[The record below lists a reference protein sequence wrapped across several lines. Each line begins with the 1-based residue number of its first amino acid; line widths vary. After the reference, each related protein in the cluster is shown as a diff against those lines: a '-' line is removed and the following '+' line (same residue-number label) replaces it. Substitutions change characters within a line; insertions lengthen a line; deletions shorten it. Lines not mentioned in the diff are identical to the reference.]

1 MLSDSAVCVFFFTL
15 NKPCILFR
23 RVTPAASS
31 SWFATFENRHERPGW
46 RAHQFQAALRKN
58 VIHTVQA
65 NRFTGDTTQTAG
77 ATTTKH
83 KERKLTEVEKKNGD
97 RLPFFKK
104 YEWLIGNNAF
114 NEPTRPHVHTRK
126 TVQGTGVCHLPTT
139 VRILQS
145 YFNDNVSKV
154 TFSERLWTTTAV
166 IRTNLAAIRSF
177 SKDAA
182 YLMDHCPFWKVTEK
196 TIKAEW
202 INTPLF
208 DLITFR
214 MNWAYFKRFTVRKQY
229 DHCLTNISTGI
240 YTNNTWYNTKNADN
254 KYKKYNPPAEG
265 VTVPSSEELYDDA
278 VNSPYARFF
287 SILDHEMKASTA
299 TIMNVTLRST
309 ALPVLTYMYDP
320 YISRNELSANMMATG
335 NTAAAADTN
344 PSEDNEEE
352 DDAAPTRKYVNN
364 HTVFTYHRYWAL
376 YYTGL
381 LDRFIE
387 SHSDICRAMCKS
399 ESAYIMP
406 LVPLTTADI
415 PTLCQQYSVATQFQP
430 FDEIAA
436 KWEWTPIKG
445 HQGSRAILAEKFPT
459 ELLFQYP
466 FVYLY
471 HTMTGQLPYCV
482 LDAEQQ
488 HKIRVY
494 LLATAQEVMAN
505 WAHMPLLPMDLL
517 DGNSAWT
524 LPSIAFDTNTKF
536 LWTFLCAVGRL
547 EQLKRLVM
555 SSTDMSTYEKD
566 FYEHNLHVR
575 ETGYLPLVRW
585 MLTELLIEEQE
596 IDRKQK
602 KGYNVHQEPKPIKV
616 KQVQILDSRVTEA
629 QEFFNCDEI
638 DFDGELDTPD
648 FSAILHLI
656 NFWSTV
662 SYTKKNPILVALQKA
677 LPFRSMSRVLSDSFY
692 KTSKHNSHFTAF
704 VTMFVMVSTMG
715 LFRRSRNPNAP
726 AVFRPPFSTLAKI
739 DFSILQTPKLLF
751 NFIHVTKSKLLIY
764 MARETLVHAVEQVPH
779 YREYQIIDW
788 EMLEEHTWSVSNKI
802 RTYLHH
808 YKFWYRAPFN
818 RARLNLEEEIQL
830 NFEKKYNT
838 FLFPQSDFLHSI
850 LGVFYALHIK
860 HLDKVI
866 FRQAQL
872 KNYFKHLSDP
882 KVERDADLVASINV
896 NIRRTQLELEAIT
909 YQLPDN
915 FRSIIW
921 QTMIG
926 KRDNIDIWTLIRQ
939 WITDADLVIFHRL
952 FEEYNNYMPKKKLEV
967 IASQFSLSAFT
978 MIYYLLQTQ
987 KLLKRIKLTPISQEM
1002 ATNIHSAMRNRK
1014 HNIMETQP
1022 MQSSVYNVHITF
1034 CCNRIVTFANTNS
1047 YGNNYLT
1054 YNRTNRYYACCRK
1067 KTKKTGFTGDGAGN
1081 GTDSLAE
1088 GAMDRRGRGK
1098 KSSSKKDDNNNGEA
1112 SDDEEDDDGDDAEPS
1127 DNDEE
1132 DEEEE
1137 EEADAEDHAHDDDDD
1152 QTFQK
1157 PLLDV
1162 ETKENRRLLRKIKM
1176 REKRL
1181 AEIAEATR
1189 KTLQKEQ
1196 RQRSTAAT
1204 LIDKTRT
1211 GKNATIDNYPNMVF
1225 KERRKIVCR
1234 LDADTKPLVCRNNP
1248 PVLTLNLQGYQ
1259 FSYGTEY
1266 AKSTTYGHCPKC
1278 GDFHTISLKHY
1289 NNGQGYMCANCVQ
1302 KTWMPS
1308 LELQRTMFCT
1318 YCGRHHF
1325 KNVHQGLQQVC
1336 TLDIGDVNNPVKLLN
1351 YCYADAPKYRNDYFY
1366 NREKPAE
1373 YLVFLDSYLNRHDNL
1388 VRVNCAAYFPFQ
1400 NTVQETRRKVNTEA
1414 NGFSWISFGK
1424 RMTNIPQMIDMWW
1437 PSLTPSPQ

>member
-1 MLSDSAVCVFFFTL
+1 M
-15 NKPCILFR
+15 
-23 RVTPAASS
+23 
-31 SWFATFENRHERPGW
+31 
-46 RAHQFQAALRKN
+46 RKS

-83 KERKLTEVEKKNGD
+83 KERKLTDTEKKSTD

-104 YEWLIGNNAF
+104 FEWLIGNNAF
-114 NEPTRPHVHTRK
+114 NEPMRPHVHTRK
-126 TVQGTGVCHLPTT
+126 TVQGTGVCQLPTT
-139 VRILQS
+139 VGILQA
-145 YFNDNVSKV
+145 YFNDDVSKA
-154 TFSERLWTTTAV
+154 TFSEHLWTTDAV

-182 YLMDHCPFWKVTEK
+182 YLMDHRPFWKVTEK
-196 TIKAEW
+196 TIRAEW
-202 INTPLF
+202 VGTALF

-214 MNWAYFKRFTVRKQY
+214 MNWAYFKRFTIRKQY
-229 DHCLTNISTGI
+229 DHCIANISTGI
-240 YTNNTWYNTKNADN
+240 YTNNTWYNASRSAAD
-254 KYKKYNPPAEG
+254 KYKKYSPPAPG

-287 SILDHEMKASTA
+287 SILDHEMKTSTA

-335 NTAAAADTN
+335 NTVDSAQQQY
-344 PSEDNEEE
+344 PSSDDDNEGEGRE
-352 DDAAPTRKYVNN
+352 NDNAAPTRKYVNN

-381 LDRFIE
+381 IDRFIE
-387 SHSDICRAMCKS
+387 SHSDICRAMCRT

-406 LVPLTTADI
+406 LVPLSTADI
-415 PTLCQQYSVATQFQP
+415 PTLCRQYVVPTQFQP
-430 FDEIAA
+430 FDETAA
-436 KWEWTPIKG
+436 TWKWTPIKG
-445 HQGSRAILAEKFPT
+445 HQGSRAILADKFPS
-459 ELLFQYP
+459 ELLFHYP

-471 HTMTGQLPYCV
+471 HTMTGQLPFCV
-482 LDAEQQ
+482 VDAPQQ
-488 HKIRVY
+488 AKIRSY
-494 LLATAQEVMAN
+494 MLELAHAVTAN
-505 WAHMPLLPMDLL
+505 WVHTPLLPMDLL
-517 DGNSAWT
+517 DGNSAWK
-524 LPSIAFDTNTKF
+524 LPSIPFDTDTKF
-536 LWTFLCAVGRL
+536 LWTVLCVLGRL
-547 EQLKRLVM
+547 EQLKRTVLA
-555 SSTDMSTYEKD
+555 STDMSAHEKD

-585 MLTELLIEEQE
+585 MLTELLIDAPQRRQE
-596 IDRKQK
+596 
-602 KGYNVHQEPKPIKV
+602 
-616 KQVQILDSRVTEA
+616 QILDSRVTEA
-629 QEFFNCDEI
+629 QEYFNCDEI

-648 FSAILHLI
+648 FSTILHLL

-715 LFRRSRNPNAP
+715 LFRRSRNPKAP

-764 MARETLVHAVEQVPH
+764 MARETLIHAMEQVPH

-788 EMLEEHTWSVSNKI
+788 DMLEAHTWAVSNKI

-830 NFEKKYNT
+830 NFEKKYTT
-838 FLFPQSDFLHSI
+838 FLFPQSDFMHSMI
-850 LGVFYALHIK
+850 GVFYALHIK

-872 KNYFKHLSDP
+872 KNYFKRLGDP
-882 KVERDADLVASINV
+882 EVERDAELVASINV
-896 NIRRTQLELEAIT
+896 DIRRTQLELDAIT

-915 FRSIIW
+915 FRTIIW

-939 WITDADLVIFHRL
+939 WISDGDLVIFHRL

-987 KLLKRIKLTPISQEM
+987 KLLKRIKLIPISQEM
-1002 ATNIHSAMRNRK
+1002 AANIHSAMRNRK
-1014 HNIMETQP
+1014 HNVMETQP
-1022 MQSSVYNVHITF
+1022 MLSSVYNVHITF
-1034 CCNRIVTFANTNS
+1034 CCNRIITFANTNS

-1081 GTDSLAE
+1081 PTDSLAE
-1088 GAMDRRGRGK
+1088 GAMDRRGGRGK
-1098 KSSSKKDDNNNGEA
+1098 KGSTKRANHGGEGED
-1112 SDDEEDDDGDDAEPS
+1112 SDELDDDDDAMS
-1127 DNDEE
+1127 D

-1137 EEADAEDHAHDDDDD
+1137 EEEEEEDDDDD
-1152 QTFQK
+1152 GEREEADDDADDDANHQVYQK

-1181 AEIAEATR
+1181 TEIAEATR
-1189 KTLQKEQ
+1189 KTLLKEQ
-1196 RQRSTAAT
+1196 HQRSSAASA

-1211 GKNATIDNYPNMVF
+1211 GKHATIDNYPNMIF

-1248 PVLTLNLQGYQ
+1248 SVLTLNLQGYQ

-1266 AKSTTYGHCPKC
+1266 AKTTTYGHCPKC
-1278 GDFHTISLKHY
+1278 GDFHVISLKHY

-1308 LELQRTMFCT
+1308 LELQRTMFCV

-1325 KNVHQGLQQVC
+1325 KNVHQGLQQLC
-1336 TLDIGDVNNPVKLLN
+1336 TVDIGDVNSPVKLLH
-1351 YCYADAPKYRNDYFY
+1351 YCYADAPKYQNDYFY
-1366 NREKPAE
+1366 NRENPSD
-1373 YLVFLDSYLNRHDNL
+1373 YLAFLDSYLNRHDNL
-1388 VRVNCAAYFPFQ
+1388 VRVNAAAYFPHQ
-1400 NTVQETRRKVNTEA
+1400 NTVQENHHKLTIET
-1414 NGFSWISFGK
+1414 NGFSWTAYGK
-1424 RMTNIPQMIDMWW
+1424 RINNIPQMIDIWW
-1437 PSLTPSPQ
+1437 PQPPPSE